1 MLRTR
6 KHLRTP
12 RTSED
17 SYVLSTS
24 PRCRE
29 VIHTSPAF
37 VLATVLLAYSMGNPA
52 ALAAWLV
59 ATTKLFLGLP
69 MFLTRYYS
77 HEEHQTQWPTRLLS
91 GAFDALFCV
100 GNVTI
105 GALCGHYS
113 GSSAGA
119 AAGFCLSWYAHGAVM
134 RKLGFIEK
142 RADGTWTDFGPI
154 LQELCFLWDVIVRPA
169 REGHDAVKQPFTGP
183 TLAIFAYNIVLGTPS
198 LLGLLTA
205 AGVHYVFANCLWG
218 FLTLWLLK
226 NGLLAGAFIAICTVA
241 FSREFDRLMKAAI
254 AGYKTLAA
262 VDRAIG
268 LCAQLAAFEA
278 LPAHESDAAALDALR
293 ADVNAI
299 LVAAG
304 LALLPLDAS
313 SATAFMGHL
322 NSIRGGVYTT
332 YETARRAVVKHLTGN
347 EDGRIV
353 FKAAPT
359 GLLARIAACYDL
371 ALAAAA
377 KARELRGIAIQ
388 CRCGVLRGP
397 STSTPSPRRRGD
409 GVPVG

>member
-6 KHLRTP
+6 KHLRKP
-12 RTSED
+12 QNSAE
-17 SYVLSTS
+17 SYELSTS
-24 PRCRE
+24 SKCRE
-29 VIHTSPAF
+29 EIHTTTVF
-37 VLATVLLAYSMGNPA
+37 VLATVLLAYSMGNAA

-59 ATTKLFLGLP
+59 GTTKLFLGRP

-91 GAFDALFCV
+91 GAFDSLALV

-105 GALCGHYS
+105 GALCRHYS
-113 GSSAGA
+113 GTSAGA
-119 AAGFCLSWYAHGAVM
+119 AAGFCLSWYVHGATM

-142 RADGTWTDFGPI
+142 RDDGTWTDFGPI
-154 LQELCFLWDVIVRPA
+154 LQDLCFMWDAIVGPSQ
-169 REGHDAVKQPFTGP
+169 EGHAAAKQPFTGP
-183 TLAIFAYNIVLGTPS
+183 TLAIFAYDIVLGTPS
-198 LLGLLTA
+198 LLGVLTA

-226 NGLLAGAFIAICTVA
+226 KGLLAGAFVMICKVA

-254 AGYKTLAA
+254 NGYKTLAA
-262 VDRAIG
+262 VDKAIG
-268 LCAQLAAFEA
+268 LCAKLVAFEL
-278 LPAHESDAAALDALR
+278 LPAHEFDAAALDALR

-299 LVAAG
+299 LVATG

-313 SATAFMGHL
+313 SATTFVAYL
-322 NSIRGGVYTT
+322 QNVRGGVYAT

-353 FKAAPT
+353 FSAAPT
-359 GLLARIAACYDL
+359 GLLGRIAACYDW
-371 ALAAAA
+371 ALAANA
-377 KARELRGIAIQ
+377 KARELSGIAIQ
-388 CRCGVLRGP
+388 CRCCVLRGP
-397 STSTPSPRRRGD
+397 STSTPSTRRCGD